1 MNSVLVKIPYKYSL
15 LISFPLLMGVILW
28 FSILVE
34 NILIAF
40 FAICIIPISIKLA
53 YLFSFKEVKVNFFDE
68 EIHFSFLNRL
78 NKKKQEFEVRKDEI
92 HSFSF
97 DSRNA
102 ANLFWLKIKEGK
114 KN

>member
-53 YLFSFKEVKVNFFDE
+53 YLFSFKEVKVDFFDE

-102 ANLFWLKIKEGK
+102 ANLFLVENKGRK